1 MYMKATKY
9 IAMAAAA
16 LAFAACSN
24 DELASVGQHP
34 AANGMK
40 PVEFSTALSNVTR
53 AQIMGESDLTEYWV
67 QAARLPLGTTRA
79 ALSRV
84 RSTTAAHRRM
94 PSVPTPR
101 TAATTRAIR

>member
-67 QAARLPLGTTRA
+67 QANGTF
-79 ALSRV
+79 
-84 RSTTAAHRRM
+84 
-94 PSVPTPR
+94 
-101 TAATTRAIR
+101 